1 MKQLYKYFLVAI
13 IAAIIGFI
21 LSYYILNKEYSYQ
34 KAWEEDLWE
43 ALWQEHLSFK
53 NIEYSPEAADCGFDD
68 FFEHDFAEDFI
79 YWYNVTDS
87 IVKVNNL

>member
-1 MKQLYKYFLVAI
+1 MKQLYKYFLVAM
-13 IAAIIGFI
+13 IAAIMGFI

-43 ALWQEHLSFK
+43 ALWQEHISFK
-53 NIEYSPEAADCGFDD
+53 NIEYSSEAADCGFDK

-79 YWYNVTDS
+79 RWHNVTDS

>member
-1 MKQLYKYFLVAI
+1 MKQLYKYFLVAM
-13 IAAIIGFI
+13 IAAIMGFI

-53 NIEYSPEAADCGFDD
+53 NIEYSPKAADCGFDD
-68 FFEHDFAEDFI
+68 FFEHDFAKDFI
-79 YWYNVTDS
+79 HWHNVTDS

>member
-1 MKQLYKYFLVAI
+1 MKQLYKYFLVAM
-13 IAAIIGFI
+13 IAAIMGFI

-43 ALWQEHLSFK
+43 ALWQEQINFK

-79 YWYNVTDS
+79 HWHNVTDS

>member
-1 MKQLYKYFLVAI
+1 MKQLYKYFLVAM
-13 IAAIIGFI
+13 IAAIMGFI

-43 ALWQEHLSFK
+43 ALWQEHLSFT

-68 FFEHDFAEDFI
+68 FFEHDFAKDFI
-79 YWYNVTDS
+79 HWHNVTDS
-87 IVKVNNL
+87 IGKGNNL

>member
-1 MKQLYKYFLVAI
+1 MKQLYKYFLVAM
-13 IAAIIGFI
+13 IAAIMGFI

-53 NIEYSPEAADCGFDD
+53 NIEYSPEAADYGFND
-68 FFEHDFAEDFI
+68 FFEHEFAEDFI
-79 YWYNVTDS
+79 HWHNVTDS

>member
-1 MKQLYKYFLVAI
+1 MKQLYKYFLVAM
-13 IAAIIGFI
+13 IAAIMGFI

-43 ALWQEHLSFK
+43 ALWQEHLSFT
-53 NIEYSPEAADCGFDD
+53 NIEYSPVAADCGFDD
-68 FFEHDFAEDFI
+68 FFEHEFAEDFI
-79 YWYNVTDS
+79 HWHNVTDS

>member
-1 MKQLYKYFLVAI
+1 MKQLYKYFLVAM
-13 IAAIIGFI
+13 IAAIMGFI

-43 ALWQEHLSFK
+43 ALWQEHLSFT
-53 NIEYSPEAADCGFDD
+53 NIEYSPGAADCSFDD
-68 FFEHDFAEDFI
+68 FFEHEFAENFI
-79 YWYNVTDS
+79 HWHNITDS